1 MKELKICL
9 RTSEEIQETD
19 LDFLD
24 DLLSTYFKTEDIV
37 ITTDE
42 V

>member
-9 RTSEEIQETD
+9 RTSEEIQEID